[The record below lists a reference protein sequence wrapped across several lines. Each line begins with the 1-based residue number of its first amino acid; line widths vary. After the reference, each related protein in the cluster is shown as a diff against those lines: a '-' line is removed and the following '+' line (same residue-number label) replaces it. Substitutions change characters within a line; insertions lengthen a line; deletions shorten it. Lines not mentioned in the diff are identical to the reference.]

1 MEEHCLDFT
10 ELLNHYRELLELYK
24 KMEAVSYEIFHALSS
39 GSRIGQFSTH
49 IRDNMALANRISEES
64 QTIASIKKTL
74 IEKNEL
80 LYEDRIRVREAE
92 QLLSRIVDRVMDQE
106 IKNRTL
112 VMQQGVKISRK

>member
-24 KMEAVSYEIFHALSS
+24 KMEAVSDEIFHALSS

-49 IRDNMALANRISEES
+49 IRENMALANRISEES

-92 QLLSRIVDRVMDQE
+92 QLLSQVVDRVMDQE

-112 VMQQGVKISRK
+112 VVQQGVKISRK